1 METELNTSGIISMD
15 SILYGFFSW
24 TLSNIVYTRK
34 IRMYEVYTRQWL
46 VYNYICKTMFKFKY
60 DYI

>member
-1 METELNTSGIISMD
+1 M
-15 SILYGFFSW
+15 Y
-24 TLSNIVYTRK
+24 IVYTRK
-34 IRMYEVYTRQWL
+34 IRIYEVYTRQWP